1 MPDFPAIF
9 DFIELPHGIS
19 LEDARRN
26 WDRTVGR
33 FLDRSEPSEAL
44 QIWENA
50 VKKFLGSVEAE
61 TAETILEGL
70 LLFMKTRFLIDPIII
85 GSNFRENIDGFE
97 AKYQFRSKSGDINV
111 LVKFYD
117 GKMDWEESLSQD
129 VNASLEFKDGHAL
142 VNYLFNYLV
151 LQDRDFLKSMTKNEI
166 RVSGNL
172 NYLYKFLFMANHVL
186 LEATHQLP

>member
-9 DFIELPHGIS
+9 DFIELPKGIS

-33 FLDRSEPSEAL
+33 FFDRCEPSEAL

-70 LLFMKTRFLIDPIII
+70 LLFMKTRFLIDPLII
-85 GSNFRENIDGFE
+85 GSNFRENIDGFK

-111 LVKFYD
+111 LLKFHNGD
-117 GKMDWEESLSQD
+117 MDWEESLSQD

-166 RVSGNL
+166 KVSGNL
-172 NYLYKFLFMANHVL
+172 NYLYKFLFMANHML

>member
-1 MPDFPAIF
+1 MPDFSAIF

-33 FLDRSEPSEAL
+33 FLDRCEPSEAL

-70 LLFMKTRFLIDPIII
+70 LLFMKTRFMIDPIII

-97 AKYQFRSKSGDINV
+97 AKYQFCSKSGDINV
-111 LVKFYD
+111 LLEFHD
-117 GKMDWEESLSQD
+117 GKMDWEESPSQD

-166 RVSGNL
+166 KVSGNL
-172 NYLYKFLFMANHVL
+172 NYLYKFLFMANHIL
-186 LEATHQLP
+186 LEATRQLP

>member
-9 DFIELPHGIS
+9 DFIELPKGIS

-33 FLDRSEPSEAL
+33 FLDRWEPSEAL

-50 VKKFLGSVEAE
+50 VKKFLDSLKAE
-61 TAETILEGL
+61 TAKTILEA
-70 LLFMKTRFLIDPIII
+70 LFSIMRTRFQIDPLII
-85 GSNFRENIDGFE
+85 GSNFRENIEGFE

-111 LVKFYD
+111 LLKFHD
-117 GKMDWEESLSQD
+117 GDMDWKESPSQD

-166 RVSGNL
+166 KVSGNL
-172 NYLYKFLFMANHVL
+172 NYLYKFLFMANHII

>member
-33 FLDRSEPSEAL
+33 FLDRCEPLEAL

-50 VKKFLGSVEAE
+50 VKKFLGSLEAE

-70 LLFMKTRFLIDPIII
+70 LLFMKTRFLIDPLII
-85 GSNFRENIDGFE
+85 GSNFRENIDGFK
-97 AKYQFRSKSGDINV
+97 AKYQFRSMSGDVNV
-111 LVKFYD
+111 LLKFHNGD
-117 GKMDWEESLSQD
+117 MDWEESLSQD

-166 RVSGNL
+166 KVSGNL
-172 NYLYKFLFMANHVL
+172 NYLYKFLFMANHML

>member
-33 FLDRSEPSEAL
+33 FLDRCEPPEAL

-70 LLFMKTRFLIDPIII
+70 LLFMKTRFLIDPIMI
-85 GSNFRENIDGFE
+85 GSNFRENIDGFD

-111 LVKFYD
+111 LLKFHD
-117 GKMDWEESLSQD
+117 GDMDWEESLSPD

-172 NYLYKFLFMANHVL
+172 NYLYKFLFMANHML

>member
-9 DFIELPHGIS
+9 DFIELPKGIS

-33 FLDRSEPSEAL
+33 FLGRCEPSEAL

-70 LLFMKTRFLIDPIII
+70 LLFMKTRFRLDPIII
-85 GSNFRENIDGFE
+85 GSNFRENIDNFN
-97 AKYQFRSKSGDINV
+97 AKYLFRSKSGEIYV
-111 LVKFYD
+111 LVKFHD
-117 GKMDWEESLSQD
+117 GDMDWEESLSQD

-166 RVSGNL
+166 KVSGNL
-172 NYLYKFLFMANHVL
+172 NYLYKFLFMANHII